1 MASLTKTYKGD
12 LTTSIAGV
20 IYDRIKQI
28 DGKRQLDKT
37 GASEEVKEEAVKLK
51 KEDSNAIK
59 VQNKPLGEIVTRYF
73 TPLQGKFLQTNSKV
87 DNLSVK
93 ANLIAGGIADTQ
105 KLLINRNQLLEDKFD
120 QMLSI
125 IGDKSA
131 INKQKEAESNFE
143 SMEKELEKGL
153 DLSGTF
159 AYEKTRTG
167 NYGILGKL
175 LSFILGNGFT
185 RRITAQVIKRLI
197 PKGVRARARLLK
209 KSLLPVRKF
218 AKKLSR
224 PGTSIVKRIL
234 QPFGVFAGKKGLG
247 FAGKQVTRSV
257 FSQGALSEFLLGPA
271 LRRGAQRGI
280 VGFFSSRLGR
290 FFDRR
295 TLAKTLKQLRK
306 ELDPSDLRKLRGVG
320 LARFLEDK
328 ATNILTLN
336 PVSYTHLTLP
346 TKRIV

>member
-1 MASLTKTYKGD
+1 MASLKKTYTGD

-159 AYEKTRTG
+159 AYEKTSTG

-185 RRITAQVIKRLI
+185 RRITAQIIKRLV
-197 PKGVRARARLLK
+197 PTNVRARARLLR
-209 KSLLPVRKF
+209 KSLLPARKF
-218 AKKLSR
+218 ARKLTR
-224 PGTSIVKRIL
+224 PGKSVVTRL
-234 QPFGVFAGKKGLG
+234 FQPFSVFLGKKGLG
-247 FAGKQVTRSV
+247 
-257 FSQGALSEFLLGPA
+257 L
-271 LRRGAQRGI
+271 
-280 VGFFSSRLGR
+280 VG
-290 FFDRR
+290 
-295 TLAKTLKQLRK
+295 KTLSRRVASLS
-306 ELDPSDLRKLRGVG
+306 L
-320 LARFLEDK
+320 
-328 ATNILTLN
+328 I
-336 PVSYTHLTLP
+336 H
-346 TKRIV
+346 I

>member
-1 MASLTKTYKGD
+1 MASLKKTYTGD

-125 IGDKSA
+125 C
-131 INKQKEAESNFE
+131 
-143 SMEKELEKGL
+143 
-153 DLSGTF
+153 
-159 AYEKTRTG
+159 
-167 NYGILGKL
+167 L
-175 LSFILGNGFT
+175 LY
-185 RRITAQVIKRLI
+185 
-197 PKGVRARARLLK
+197 
-209 KSLLPVRKF
+209 
-218 AKKLSR
+218 
-224 PGTSIVKRIL
+224 TS
-234 QPFGVFAGKKGLG
+234 
-247 FAGKQVTRSV
+247 
-257 FSQGALSEFLLGPA
+257 
-271 LRRGAQRGI
+271 
-280 VGFFSSRLGR
+280 
-290 FFDRR
+290 
-295 TLAKTLKQLRK
+295 
-306 ELDPSDLRKLRGVG
+306 PSPRD
-320 LARFLEDK
+320 
-328 ATNILTLN
+328 
-336 PVSYTHLTLP
+336 
-346 TKRIV
+346 